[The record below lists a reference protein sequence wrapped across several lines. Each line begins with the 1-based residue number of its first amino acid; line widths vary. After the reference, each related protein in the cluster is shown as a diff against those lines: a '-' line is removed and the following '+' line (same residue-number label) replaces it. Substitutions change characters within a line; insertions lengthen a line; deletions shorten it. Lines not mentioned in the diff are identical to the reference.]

1 METTYT
7 FTGRRTQLCRRQLWA
22 IICGRARINPSERQP
37 MVDRWT
43 RAGRCMGHLPRRSL
57 FACHFSYCESRASF
71 AERKART
78 CVLIGLFGCCLLL
91 FIGCGPAP
99 ATVDDTPFREAIGQ
113 YVQANN
119 MAMKIKE
126 IKQAPTISDNKARL
140 QASMTHEQLGGPA
153 VTWDFEFNKETS
165 GKWRVVRH
173 AD

>member
-1 METTYT
+1 MDD
-7 FTGRRTQLCRRQLWA
+7 Q
-22 IICGRARINPSERQP
+22 
-37 MVDRWT
+37 WT
-43 RAGRCMGHLPRRSL
+43 RAERYMGHLPRRSL
-57 FACHFSYCESRASF
+57 VARPLSLCESQASS

-78 CVLIGLFGCCLLL
+78 CVLIGLFGCCLFLC
-91 FIGCGPAP
+91 IGCGPAP

-126 IKQAPTISDNKARL
+126 IKQAPTISDNTARL

-153 VTWDFEFNKETS
+153 VTWDFEFNKEAS

-173 AD
+173 TD